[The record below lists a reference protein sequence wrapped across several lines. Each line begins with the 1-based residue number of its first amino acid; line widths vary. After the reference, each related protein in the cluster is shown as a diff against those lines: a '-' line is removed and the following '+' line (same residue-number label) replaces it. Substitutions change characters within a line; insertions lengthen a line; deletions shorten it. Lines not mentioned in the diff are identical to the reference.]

1 MNNAAAGAVSTGLL
15 KLQEFTEQEWN
26 AGAVTKGFYKL
37 KERNGV
43 VYAASIL
50 QPDDP
55 MALNINDIT
64 NSFRLIAPQE

>member
-1 MNNAAAGAVSTGLL
+1 V
-15 KLQEFTEQEWN
+15 
-26 AGAVTKGFYKL
+26 VTKGFYKL
-37 KERNGV
+37 KEKNGI

-64 NSFRLIAPQE
+64 NSFRLIASQE